1 MTEEDV
7 RSFFDQTYAGEWNLI
22 EDRLAEN
29 AVLDFAG
36 KRFGGRFMGRRK
48 VLVFLR
54 QNQRLFKDGLKFTV
68 HWVGLSGDR
77 AVAQWTNAGTTRTG
91 KPYSNR
97 GVTIFRV
104 ENDKIVEIQ
113 DHLDTELLT
122 ETWPD

>member
-1 MTEEDV
+1 MTEGDV
-7 RSFFDQTYAGEWNLI
+7 RAFFDEAYAGEWDRI
-22 EDRLAEN
+22 EARLDEN

-77 AVAQWTNAGTTRTG
+77 AVAQWTNEGTTRTG
-91 KPYSNR
+91 KPYANR

-104 ENDKIVEIQ
+104 EDDKIVEIQ

-122 ETWPD
+122 ETWPE

>member
-1 MTEEDV
+1 MTSNPDVLVHEEDV
-7 RSFFDQTYAGEWNLI
+7 RTATRDAEGQL
-22 EDRLAEN
+22 RQLATQS
-29 AVLDFAG
+29 
-36 KRFGGRFMGRRK
+36 
-48 VLVFLR
+48 LVFLR

-91 KPYSNR
+91 KAYANR

>member
-7 RSFFDQTYAGEWNLI
+7 RTFFEQVYAGEWKLI
-22 EDRLAEN
+22 EERLTED

-77 AVAQWTNAGTTRTG
+77 AVAQWTNEGTTRAG

-104 ENDKIVEIQ
+104 ESGKIVEIQ

>member
-7 RSFFDQTYAGEWNLI
+7 RTFFEQVYAGEWKLI
-22 EDRLAEN
+22 EERLTED

-77 AVAQWTNAGTTRTG
+77 VVAEWTNKGTTKTG

-104 ENDKIVEIQ
+104 KDGKIVEIQ
-113 DHLDTELLT
+113 DHLDTELLN
-122 ETWPD
+122 ETWPG